1 MRSQKGLPKFG
12 GQQLQA
18 SADLEDQSVSCLLFK
33 AQIEK
38 FQQFGK
44 VIKDPMEFL
53 QSLQQIQLDI
63 SRQLHLY
70 HQADKEP
77 SLRQMIASE
86 IASNQDS
93 TPGK

>member
-12 GQQLQA
+12 CQQLHA
-18 SADLEDQSVSCLLFK
+18 SSDLEDQGVSCLLFK

-38 FQQFGK
+38 FQQFGN

-53 QSLQQIQLDI
+53 QSLQQIQSDI

-77 SLRQMIASE
+77 SLRQIIASE